1 MAIPPGDYAHFHYFE
16 SGGGWLHLEGQP
28 EAIAVSSGEL
38 LVLPRGRGH
47 SLSDTPGRPAVPLR
61 YLLAGSQADGRCSLL
76 RHGGGGP
83 ETRIICGSF
92 SFAVPDGLPLLAL
105 LPELLRLR
113 GDGASR
119 GWLEPTLR
127 MLADEAR
134 RRRAGGTIVTS
145 RLTDVLF
152 VQVVRAWLEAQP
164 APAGNW
170 LAALR
175 DPRIG
180 AALARIHGRPEHP
193 WSVAELAAEVGMSR
207 SPFAYRFAALAGE
220 PPLAYLARWR
230 AQVAARLLRETSLA
244 LGAVAARVGYESEA
258 AFSRAFRR
266 AMGVAPGAYRRARR
280 AA

>member
-1 MAIPPGDYAHFHYFE
+1 M
-16 SGGGWLHLEGQP
+16 
-28 EAIAVSSGEL
+28 V
-38 LVLPRGRGH
+38 
-47 SLSDTPGRPAVPLR
+47 
-61 YLLAGSQADGRCSLL
+61 
-76 RHGGGGP
+76 
-83 ETRIICGSF
+83 CGSF

-113 GDGASR
+113 GDGAPR

-127 MLADEAR
+127 MLAEEAR
-134 RRRAGGTIVTS
+134 QRRAGGTIVTS

-152 VQVVRAWLEAQP
+152 VQVVRAWLDAQP

-207 SPFAYRFAALAGE
+207 SPFAARFAALAGD

-244 LGAVAARVGYESEA
+244 LGAVADRVGYESEA

>member
-16 SGGGWLHLEGQP
+16 CGGGWLHLEGQP
-28 EAIAVSSGEL
+28 EPVAVSSGDL
-38 LVLPRGRGH
+38 LVLPHGRGH

-61 YLLAGSQADGRCSLL
+61 YLLADARADGRCSRL

-83 ETRIICGSF
+83 ETRMICGSF

-105 LPELLRLR
+105 LPERLRLR
-113 GDGASR
+113 ADDSSG

-127 MLADEAR
+127 MLTDEAR
-134 RRRAGGTIVTS
+134 QRRAGGAIVAS

-152 VQVVRAWLEAQP
+152 VQVVRAWLDTQP
-164 APAGNW
+164 VPAGNW

-180 AALARIHGRPEHP
+180 TALARLHARPEHP
-193 WSVAELAAEVGMSR
+193 WSVAELAAEAGMSR
-207 SPFAYRFAALAGE
+207 SPFAARFAKLAGE
-220 PPLAYLARWR
+220 PPLAYLSRWR
-230 AQVAARLLRETSLA
+230 AHVAARLLRETSLA
-244 LGAVAARVGYESEA
+244 LGAIAARVGYESEA
-258 AFSRAFRR
+258 SFSRAFRR
-266 AMGVAPGAYRRARR
+266 VMEVAPGAYRRSRR